1 MKDSLEKV
9 LPGHVCTASSA
20 HVLYVVDYKNYNKGG
35 VVLHEEEPDGVK
47 YVLLANPN
55 GVPVYF
61 NGFKENA
68 LVEAPGLHSQQC
80 ECVLFPATCDDSDW
94 VLFIECKYTQ
104 DLKTATDVK
113 NGYPQKMIAQIIET
127 VNYFRKKGIMDVK
140 RRATAIV
147 SFPTLME
154 EFNSTF
160 FSRGMTETEILMQ
173 YNIMIRATNTARIIS
188 TKRIKPGDI

>member
-1 MKDSLEKV
+1 
-9 LPGHVCTASSA
+9 
-20 HVLYVVDYKNYNKGG
+20 
-35 VVLHEEEPDGVK
+35 
-47 YVLLANPN
+47 
-55 GVPVYF
+55 
-61 NGFKENA
+61 
-68 LVEAPGLHSQQC
+68 
-80 ECVLFPATCDDSDW
+80 
-94 VLFIECKYTQ
+94 
-104 DLKTATDVK
+104 
-113 NGYPQKMIAQIIET
+113 MIAQIIET

-160 FSRGMTETEILMQ
+160 FSQGMTETEILMQ